1 MPHAPIT
8 HSPLTGVEVGAV
20 MSTGVVTAPASAA
33 PEHVAATMAA
43 HAVHAIVV
51 IDNGPPRVRTD
62 LDVLAAV
69 LNDDVSVHRSES
81 GVPEVGVHAPLSA
94 AIEALVRHDTSHLLV
109 CGERGVLPV
118 GVLSSFDVAAVVA
131 GREPRIAR
139 LTRPTAARPALS
151 ESRLS
156 RLIVGDVMHVGIVGV
171 GPQTSLRDLAAVIA
185 DWRVHAVSVAGVAP
199 DGNGGRLVWAIATDL
214 DVTRAVAA
222 GSWDTTAQHVAGTE
236 PLMVDA
242 GDDLDEAA
250 RLLVQHDVSHAIVAE
265 GGAAVGVLSTLDILR
280 VVAIAAG

>member
-8 HSPLTGVEVGAV
+8 HSPLADVEVGAV
-20 MSTGVVTAPASAA
+20 MSTGVITAPASAA
-33 PEHVAATMAA
+33 PEQVAATMAA
-43 HAVHAIVV
+43 HAVHAVV
-51 IDNGPPRVRTD
+51 VTDSGLPRVCTD

-69 LNDDVSVHRSES
+69 LDDDVTVHRREA
-81 GVPEVGVHAPLSA
+81 GLPEVGVHAPLSA
-94 AIEALVRHDTSHLLV
+94 AVQELVRRDTSHLLV
-109 CGERGVLPV
+109 RSERGALPV
-118 GVLSSFDVAAVVA
+118 GVVSSFDVAAVVA

-171 GPQTSLRDLAAVIA
+171 GPHTSLRDLAAVIA
-185 DWRVHAVSVAGVAP
+185 DWRVHAVSVSGVVG

-236 PLMVDA
+236 PLMVDV

-250 RLLVQHDVSHAIVAE
+250 RLLVQHDVGHAIVARD
-265 GGAAVGVLSTLDILR
+265 GAAVGVLSTLDILR
-280 VVAIAAG
+280 VAAVAAW